1 MSNLKDLTKKIN
13 DTLRDFPETRNSDI
27 ELTIRIWKE
36 YYPKKLNAHEGEI
49 FVLLSNLFDLP
60 REDNVKR
67 IRAKIQNE
75 DHEYLPTEWVVA
87 KARGIKEDIWREHL
101 GLQPRKQ
108 VLDLR

>member
-1 MSNLKDLTKKIN
+1 MSEIKDLTKKVN

-36 YYPKKLNAHEGEI
+36 HCSKKLRSFEGADY
-49 FVLLSNLFDLP
+49 VLLSDLFVLP
-60 REDNVKR
+60 REDNIKR

-75 DHEYLPTEWVVA
+75 DNEYLPTVWKIA
-87 KARGIKEDIWREHL
+87 QARRIKEDIWREHL